1 MNRTTTGVWAISV
14 GILGLTLVSVSA
26 QAQSIGSATSGK
38 LLLTGG
44 VSQVEGSGG
53 GGLTPWA
60 TIGGY
65 GTKDQIGGSA
75 YFTHINVDD
84 FSLDS
89 YGALVGFYNRL
100 ELSVARQSFNTEDVG
115 AALGLGQGF
124 RIDQDI
130 FGAKFRLFGDAV
142 LDQDTW
148 MPQVAFGMQHKRNH
162 EGDLVRALG
171 AEDHKGTDYYLS
183 ATKLFLAQ
191 SLLVNTT
198 LRYTEAN
205 QFGILGFGGDR
216 NSGYSLQPEISVAY
230 LLNRNLAIGA
240 EYRAKPNNLNV
251 AEEDDAWDIFAA
263 WAPTKNV
270 SLTLAYVNLGNVV
283 VDDQSGVYGSVQ
295 FSF

>member
-1 MNRTTTGVWAISV
+1 MNRTTTGVWMGIIGLALTSV
-14 GILGLTLVSVSA
+14 TA

-44 VSQVEGSGG
+44 VSQVEGAAG

-60 TIGGY
+60 VIGGY
-65 GTKDQIGGSA
+65 GTQDQIGGGA
-75 YFTHINVDD
+75 YYTHIDVDD

-100 ELSVARQSFNTEDVG
+100 ELSVAQQSFNTQDVG
-115 AALGLGQGF
+115 TALGLGQDF
-124 RIDQDI
+124 RINQNI
-130 FGAKFRLFGDAV
+130 FGAKVRLFGDVV

-148 MPQVAFGMQHKRNH
+148 MPQVAFGIQHKRNDRK
-162 EGDLVRALG
+162 DLVRALG

-183 ATKLFLAQ
+183 ATKLFLSQ

-216 NSGYSLQPEISVAY
+216 NSGYSIQPELSVAY

-251 AEEDDAWDIFAA
+251 AEEDDAWDVFAA

-270 SLTLAYVNLGNVV
+270 SLTLAYANLGNVV
-283 VDDQSGVYGSVQ
+283 VDDQSGIYGSVQ

>member
-1 MNRTTTGVWAISV
+1 MNRITTGVWTISIGV
-14 GILGLTLVSVSA
+14 IGLALASASA

-44 VSQVEGSGG
+44 VSQVEGAAG

-60 TIGGY
+60 VIGGY
-65 GTKDQIGGSA
+65 GTQDQIGGGA
-75 YFTHINVDD
+75 YYTHIDVDD

-89 YGALVGFYNRL
+89 YGVLVGFYNRL
-100 ELSVARQSFNTEDVG
+100 ELSVAQQSFNTEDVG
-115 AALGLGQGF
+115 AVLGLGQDF
-124 RIDQDI
+124 RINQNI
-130 FGAKFRLFGDAV
+130 FGAKVRLFGDAV
-142 LDQDTW
+142 LDQDSW
-148 MPQVAFGMQHKRNH
+148 MPQVAFGIQHKRNDRK
-162 EGDLVRALG
+162 DLVRALG
-171 AEDHKGTDYYLS
+171 AEDYKGTDYYLA
-183 ATKLFLAQ
+183 ATKLFLSQ

-205 QFGILGFGGDR
+205 QFGILGFGGDQ
-216 NSGYSLQPEISVAY
+216 NSGYSVRPEFSVAY

-251 AEEDDAWDIFAA
+251 AEEDDAWDVFAA